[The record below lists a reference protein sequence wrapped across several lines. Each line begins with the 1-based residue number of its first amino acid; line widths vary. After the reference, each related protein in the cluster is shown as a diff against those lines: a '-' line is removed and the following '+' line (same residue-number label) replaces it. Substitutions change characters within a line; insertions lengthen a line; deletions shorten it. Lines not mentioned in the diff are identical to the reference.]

1 MTRRRPHP
9 ARDDGLPPQA
19 VFGDHYKDRLKAQ
32 IAIIQ
37 ERLGNVGIGFDET
50 LIDPNL
56 DNADPLYLYNDGVIL
71 VRDEDIPRVIEI
83 VGGGPDDSL
92 IPGVT
97 RWHPEGGTIA
107 ALQLL
112 DRALGAGAATPD
124 HIMYITPAGC
134 CPATEPEEVPPHA
147 PPYPT
152 VGAYGQSYGLG
163 VLVSVVDTGWLP
175 AAAIH
180 PDTPW
185 LTGVTGDEVEVIPNG
200 DILPVGIG
208 EWVG

>member
-124 HIMYITPAGC
+124 HIMYITPAGAARRRNLKRC
-134 CPATEPEEVPPHA
+134 RHMRPHTQRSGPTGNPMDLGSWSVSSTPDGCPLRPFIR
-147 PPYPT
+147 
-152 VGAYGQSYGLG
+152 
-163 VLVSVVDTGWLP
+163 
-175 AAAIH
+175 IH
-180 PDTPW
+180 P
-185 LTGVTGDEVEVIPNG
+185 G
-200 DILPVGIG
+200 
-208 EWVG
+208 